1 MSTNYFSV
9 LYPSQPTNM
18 YINAIVSTTN
28 PWTNNSSTT
37 AILPTNTD
45 PTPTSTSGTWAYFVV
60 DYYESYSLTY
70 TETTTTVPSQSNY
83 TIFASNSVL
92 YVYILGNG
100 GVYSSPSCGGGGTGG
115 FGAACYNPTT
125 YSVSC
130 GFGSTNPTFMGG
142 VPYSETSG
150 QSAQLIDVFVGS
162 GSNTST
168 GDGGNGAIIG
178 NTSTTVIDSSYIT
191 YNNNTYQAV
200 NSSDTIINAAVC
212 IGGVGGQPAT
222 TTGAVGTSYNTFPD
236 GSPNWISSSIVDYVF
251 NIIMADGTYYPMPS
265 SPYGTSG
272 AKSSIL
278 FAVFTPSP

>member
-28 PWTNNSSTT
+28 PWTNKSSTT

-45 PTPTSTSGTWAYFVV
+45 TDPVPTSGTWAYFVV
-60 DYYESYSLTY
+60 DYYESYSPTY

-125 YSVSC
+125 TYSVSC
-130 GFGSTNPTFMGG
+130 GFGSSTNPTFMGG

-150 QSAQLIDVFVGS
+150 QLIDVFVGS

-168 GDGGNGAIIG
+168 SDGGNGAIIG

-212 IGGVGGQPAT
+212 IGGVGGQPYTGST
-222 TTGAVGTSYNTFPD
+222 TVGTSYNTLPT
-236 GSPNWISSSIVDYVF
+236 GSPNWISITDTNGIF
-251 NIIMADGTYYPMPS
+251 NIIMADGTSYPMPS

-272 AKSSIL
+272 ANSSIL
-278 FAVFTPSP
+278 FAVFTPSS